1 VTRERAQIIRL
12 LLMCAAW
19 AVGRVLVFDVFTQ
32 AGVVPFADLVL
43 PALLAAG
50 VYVTTE
56 DLGRPRLDRGNIRYW
71 RGRPIDEDPPKR
83 GRWN

>member
-32 AGVVPFADLVL
+32 AG
-43 PALLAAG
+43 
-50 VYVTTE
+50 VTTE